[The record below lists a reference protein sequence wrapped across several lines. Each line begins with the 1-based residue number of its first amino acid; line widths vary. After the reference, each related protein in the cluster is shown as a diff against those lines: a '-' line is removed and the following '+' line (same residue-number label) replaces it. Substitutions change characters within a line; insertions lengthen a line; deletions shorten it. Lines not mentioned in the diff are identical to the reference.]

1 TGQPRRLRAY
11 RFTLDPTRAQID
23 VLAQHAGAAR
33 WAYNHALAAKFDA
46 YRRWE
51 LIVDELVTLGWTEKT
66 ARKEAGR
73 IVKVPTKPAIQKRW
87 NQLKGDD
94 RDGIEGNCSWWRAVS
109 TYAFQS
115 AFLDADQAW
124 KNWMESLVGKRAGRR
139 VGAPRF
145 KKKGRSRDSFRLHHD
160 VKRPTIR
167 PDGYRRL
174 VMPRIGSVR
183 LHDSAKR
190 LARAL
195 QRGGRVQSVTVA
207 RGGHRWYA
215 SVLVDEPDITPGR
228 ETQRGPSPAQRA
240 AG

>member
-1 TGQPRRLRAY
+1 GAGGTVNINTGRNRGEGEPVPTGQPRRLRAY

-66 ARKEAGR
+66 ARQQAGR
-73 IVKVPTKPAIQKRW
+73 IVKVPTKPAIQKLW
-87 NQLKGDD
+87 NQPKGDD
-94 RDGIEGNCSWWRAVS
+94 RGGIEGICSWWRAVS

-145 KKKGRSRDSFRLHHD
+145 K
-160 VKRPTIR
+160 
-167 PDGYRRL
+167 
-174 VMPRIGSVR
+174 
-183 LHDSAKR
+183 
-190 LARAL
+190 
-195 QRGGRVQSVTVA
+195 
-207 RGGHRWYA
+207 
-215 SVLVDEPDITPGR
+215 
-228 ETQRGPSPAQRA
+228 
-240 AG
+240 